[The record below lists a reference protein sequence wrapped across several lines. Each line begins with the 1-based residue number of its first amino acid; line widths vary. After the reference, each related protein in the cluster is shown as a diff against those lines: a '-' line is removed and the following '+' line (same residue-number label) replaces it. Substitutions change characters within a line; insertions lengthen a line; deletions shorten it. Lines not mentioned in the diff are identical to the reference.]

1 MKHNI
6 LYIPIGLRF
15 SLILA
20 VMLLSCS
27 CSSEENSIPH
37 KGATLAIMQ
46 GIADNV
52 PHIQSVEKEEAYD
65 LYDGVHITDV
75 TFTYCTKP
83 TRMLIAEIDL
93 NKNVTVAVSTPD
105 NKSEIGKTR
114 QLITE
119 QALKAEASGRKVL
132 LGTNGDFF
140 SQSTTDNT
148 WIPGGLVYKDG
159 VALWTKLGWEADH
172 AFYILDDGSAHIT
185 PVAEFKAVEGRVR
198 QALSGWQR
206 LLIDGQTVAKFTVND
221 NAMQFHP
228 RTFVGVSKDNRKV
241 YLFVIDGRQLE
252 YSNGMRLEDMM
263 LLCQGAG
270 CYQALNLDGGGSTKM
285 VRRVEN
291 TGTPVSFEIMNKPSD
306 VPPRAVLN
314 GLQVIEKNN

>member
-1 MKHNI
+1 MKYNI
-6 LYIPIGLRF
+6 LYIPKGLRF
-15 SLILA
+15 SLMWA

-27 CSSEENSIPH
+27 CSSEENATPH
-37 KGATLAIMQ
+37 KGATLPIMQ

-52 PHIQSVEKEEAYD
+52 PYIQSVEKEEAYE
-65 LYDGVHITDV
+65 LYDGIHITDV

-93 NKNVTVAVSTPD
+93 NKNVAIVVSTPD
-105 NKSEIGKTR
+105 NKPEVGKKT
-114 QLITE
+114 QTVMD

-132 LGTNGDFF
+132 LGTNGDFN
-140 SQSTTDNT
+140 SKSTTDDT

-172 AFYILDDGSAHIT
+172 AFYILDDGTAHIT
-185 PVAEFKAVEGRVR
+185 SVEEFKAVESRV
-198 QALSGWQR
+198 QHAFSGWQR
-206 LLIDGQTVAKFTVND
+206 LLVDGQTLKYTVADISMT
-221 NAMQFHP
+221 FHP
-228 RTFVGVSKDNRKV
+228 RTFIGVSKDNKKV
-241 YLFVIDGRQLE
+241 YLFVLDGRQPE

-270 CYQALNLDGGGSTKM
+270 CYQALNLDGGGSTTM
-285 VRRVEN
+285 VRRVEK
-291 TGTPVSFEIMNKPSD
+291 TGSPVSFEIMNKPSD